1 MGFEGRCV
9 ASDVQPAT
17 TGDHYSLVAARA
29 RYIIRRRHKADI
41 SSNQAIKDPGPQR
54 CGYSNFDS
62 DHQIL
67 TSAYTPVAASRAVD
81 GANATT
87 LATKHTPAEIILLST
102 ASEQLGFTMAAL
114 DVDVFRSKQFVF
126 IVGENQAAF
135 TAHAAIIAKQSKA
148 LDVLINGSMGEASEG
163 KAIIKDIEED
173 TFMRF
178 CQFAYTGD
186 YTTPDFTHIPTT
198 ELPYIADRDEPVV
211 EPVVELELEPEPVE
225 EEPAPEPE
233 PEPEPVDGFDSWG
246 LGSRKVK
253 KQKKPSKGIL
263 LRQKLGNLVYD
274 TETSRT
280 VFTARCEVRQNS
292 NPTEDYTRV
301 FLGHAQLYVFAEQW
315 GIDVLKTLA
324 LSKLHK
330 TLTSFTLY
338 EVRRPDIVE
347 LLRYTFSNDHTPD
360 RVGAVDDLRS
370 LVMLYTACEVESLV
384 QCPEFLSLV
393 GEGGQLAQNL
403 VQMLMKRIR

>member
-1 MGFEGRCV
+1 MR
-9 ASDVQPAT
+9 
-17 TGDHYSLVAARA
+17 
-29 RYIIRRRHKADI
+29 
-41 SSNQAIKDPGPQR
+41 
-54 CGYSNFDS
+54 
-62 DHQIL
+62 
-67 TSAYTPVAASRAVD
+67 
-81 GANATT
+81 
-87 LATKHTPAEIILLST
+87 
-102 ASEQLGFTMAAL
+102 
-114 DVDVFRSKQFVF
+114 
-126 IVGENQAAF
+126 
-135 TAHAAIIAKQSKA
+135 
-148 LDVLINGSMGEASEG
+148 EASEG
-163 KAIIKDIEED
+163 KAIIEDIEED
-173 TFMRF
+173 TFILF

-186 YTTPDFTHIPTT
+186 YTTPDFTHVPTT

-211 EPVVELELEPEPVE
+211 EP
-225 EEPAPEPE
+225 EPE
-233 PEPEPVDGFDSWG
+233 PEPEPVEEVPAPEPEPDDGFDWG
-246 LGSRKVK
+246 LGARKVK

-292 NPTEDYTRV
+292 NPTEDYTPV
-301 FLGHAQLYVFAEQW
+301 FHGHARLYVFVEKY

-338 EVRRPDIVE
+338 AVRRPDIVE

-384 QCPEFLSLV
+384 HCPEFLSLV

-403 VQMLMKRIR
+403 VQMLVKRIG